1 MSSTMNAP
9 GTSTGDWPA
18 SWQTLDG
25 GIRVGRY
32 LDPDFQQLEY
42 ERLWSRVWQVAARVD
57 EIPGVNDFTTYE
69 IGDQSVFLVR
79 VDATTIR
86 AYHNVC
92 PHRGTALA
100 EGAGTFEH
108 GNIIC
113 PFHGWR
119 WDTEGNNRYV
129 LSREEFHGGKLCAAD
144 VALKS
149 LPCVEFAGFV
159 FINFDRDCVPFDEFI
174 APVRQ
179 FLEDLNVAEMRHY
192 WWKAIPIPANWK
204 VAQEAFFETYHV
216 PATHPQLETAAAD
229 FIYGAEM
236 EAGFDAFN
244 HRNVEYDTYAFGHG
258 RFYAGKNTPM
268 QGKVEGAQE
277 EDPVDAMAARLQLL
291 VDGMDAQ
298 VLQADVDLLRTL
310 RGKPIPEGSSLGGE
324 YIRAL
329 YEDAAARQRP
339 MPKLDPDV
347 LGMWGGEIFI
357 FPNVMIL
364 PQGGNAM
371 IYRVRPSGSDPD
383 SCTFEIFSTRSLP
396 AAAPRERA
404 AITPVD
410 DVSDPEQLRQIPRQ
424 DLGNLKRIQKGLH
437 SRAIRQVWLASHH
450 EKIILGMHRE
460 LDRYLRDVRPRF
472 GLAEPPPGRRRSSR
486 ADNRK
491 QPQASSS
498 AATVTVSA

>member
-1 MSSTMNAP
+1 MAATSRTSRAAQA
-9 GTSTGDWPA
+9 GTGSWPPE
-18 SWQTLDG
+18 WETLDG

-32 LDPDFQQLEY
+32 LDADFLALEF
-42 ERLWSRVWQVAARVD
+42 ERLWSRVWQIAARVD
-57 EIPGVNDFTTYE
+57 EIPAVNDFTVYE

-79 VDATTIR
+79 VDEDTVK
-86 AYHNVC
+86 AYHNFC

-100 EGAGTFEH
+100 EGCGTFEH

-119 WDTEGNNRYV
+119 WDTQGNNQYV
-129 LSREEFHGGKLCAAD
+129 LSREEVHGGKLKDSD

-149 LPCVEFAGFV
+149 LHCEVFAGFV
-159 FINFDRDCVPFDEFI
+159 FINFDADCIPFDEFI
-174 APVRQ
+174 APVRG

-229 FIYGAEM
+229 FIYGE
-236 EAGFDAFN
+236 EITGDYETFS
-244 HRNVEYDTYAFGHG
+244 HHNVEYETYTHGHG
-258 RFYAGKNTPM
+258 RFYAGASTPM
-268 QGKVEGAQE
+268 QGKVSGGAPTV
-277 EDPVDAMAARLQLL
+277 DPVDAMADRLQLL

-310 RGKPIPEGSSLGGE
+310 RGKPIPEGSTLGAE
-324 YIRAL
+324 YIRLL

-371 IYRVRPSGSDPD
+371 IYRVRPDRSDPD
-383 SCTFEIFSTRSLP
+383 RCTFEIFSTRSLP
-396 AAAPRERA
+396 ADAERERA
-404 AITPVD
+404 QLTPVD
-410 DVSDPEQLRQIPRQ
+410 DVGDPEQVRMIPRQ

-437 SRAIRQVWLASHH
+437 SRGIRQVWLASHH

-460 LDRYLRDVRPRF
+460 LDRYVRD
-472 GLAEPPPGRRRSSR
+472 
-486 ADNRK
+486 
-491 QPQASSS
+491 
-498 AATVTVSA
+498 